1 MTTSAEVL
9 NIEEFSV
16 KNIDLSVIRELEGM
30 LPKHKI
36 MDKNIANKI
45 LDVTLE
51 GVNLCNEKI
60 PVIDRWLGELDS
72 KKNKAWSQAAL
83 VKAKQAG
90 YKTAKDKEWFASE
103 DDDFISVM
111 NEINLAKAAKKWLE
125 NKASYFS
132 MYHYRCRAFI
142 KSDNSAENSS
152 SHGVYGYNIDVQDD
166 TTQVDWTK

>member
-1 MTTSAEVL
+1 MTTFAKIL
-9 NIEEFSV
+9 NINSFSV
-16 KNIDLSVIRELEGM
+16 KDIDLSAIKELEDM

-36 MDKNIANKI
+36 MDKNIANKV

-51 GVNLCNEKI
+51 GVNICNERI
-60 PVIDRWLGELDS
+60 PVIDRWLGELES

-83 VKAKQAG
+83 VKAKAEG

-103 DDDFISVM
+103 DDDYISVM

-142 KSDNSAENSS
+142 KSDSSAENSS
-152 SHGVYGYNIDVQDD
+152 THGIYGYNNDVQDG
-166 TTQVDWTK
+166 TSEVNWTK

>member
-1 MTTSAEVL
+1 MTTFAKIL
-9 NIEEFSV
+9 NINSFSV
-16 KNIDLSVIRELEGM
+16 KDIDLSAIKELENM

-36 MDKNIANKI
+36 MDKNIANRI

-51 GVNLCNEKI
+51 GVNLCNEKV

-83 VKAKQAG
+83 VGAKAAG

-103 DDDFISVM
+103 DNDYISVM

-132 MYHYRCRAFI
+132 MYHYRCRVFI
-142 KSDNSAENSS
+142 KSDSSAENSS
-152 SHGVYGYNIDVQDD
+152 THGIYGYNNDVQDG
-166 TTQVDWTK
+166 TNEVDWTK